1 VATLTKADVD
11 FVCAK
16 YTDAK
21 EVIHNAAV
29 QIGMRRAM
37 VVVADYIK
45 TQQTKEMAFGGQKV
59 PAKLRKKGMG
69 KKGAAAQPTE
79 GPTEDRAAVEV
90 ISKIRGAAEEYGE
103 SRKSRASHDFSEG
116 SGEGSF
122 GASGD
127 ATQMLLAQAQA
138 VQSASNVDKLGSVQQ
153 QQQQKKSLFSFGASS
168 TRSAGDTGAG
178 VSEEKLMQLVG
189 MVEQQ
194 GNALQGLTQMMAKL
208 SASIERLDK
217 MSA

>member
-1 VATLTKADVD
+1 MATLTKADVD

-59 PAKLRKKGMG
+59 PAKLRKKGMC

-103 SRKSRASHDFSEG
+103 ARKSRASHDFSEG

-153 QQQQKKSLFSFGASS
+153 QQQKKSLFSFGASS
-168 TRSAGDTGAG
+168 NRSAGDAGAG

-194 GNALQGLTQMMAKL
+194 GNVLQGLTQMMAKL